1 MNAGVHA
8 CALFSIQV
16 VNVLERSAVLAMAS
30 DGLPFEEE
38 IENLLSQLPPVPML
52 EGPSAIRKNSTGM
65 GPPPQA
71 VMFPPT
77 FPAPY
82 QLIILK

>member
-16 VNVLERSAVLAMAS
+16 VKVLERSAVLTLAS

-38 IENLLSQLPPVPML
+38 LENLLTQLPAVPML
-52 EGPSAIRKNSTGM
+52 EGPSAIPKNSTGM
-65 GPPPQA
+65 GPAPQA

-77 FPAPY
+77 FPPH
-82 QLIILK
+82 IN